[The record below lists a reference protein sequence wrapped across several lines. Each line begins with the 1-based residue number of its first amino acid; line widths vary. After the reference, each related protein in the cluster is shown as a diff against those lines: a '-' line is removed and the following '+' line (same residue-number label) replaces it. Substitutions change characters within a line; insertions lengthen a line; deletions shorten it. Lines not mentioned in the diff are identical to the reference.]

1 MSSSPESRNPVIRG
15 TDADSATAAKFS
27 VDLRHDTPL
36 SGGAA
41 IERVREQARTAG
53 YAEGWAQGQREA
65 AIVAGSSA
73 ERAHAAEQAH
83 NQRRAAALAQAVN
96 ALGRAVTE
104 LETHLMPTFTELQE
118 VLLTHAFE
126 LAEAIVGRSLDD
138 PQRRTADAL
147 RRAMAAAPE
156 SGSLVVSLCPEDFH
170 TLVGP
175 DGPADF
181 DYEGRH
187 VSLRPDASLQPGDAI
202 AESGMATVDATV
214 ASAVARARE
223 ALRL

>member
-1 MSSSPESRNPVIRG
+1 MSSSPDPRNPVIRG
-15 TDADSATAAKFS
+15 TVAESAAAARFS
-27 VDLRHDTPL
+27 VDLRHDVPVTENE
-36 SGGAA
+36 AVQKA
-41 IERVREQARTAG
+41 KEQARVAG

-65 AIVAGSSA
+65 AVAA
-73 ERAHAAEQAH
+73 EEAAARAKLAEQAH
-83 NQRRAAALAQAVN
+83 DQRRTAALAQAVN

-104 LETHLMPTFTELQE
+104 LENQLMPTFAELQE
-118 VLLTHAFE
+118 VLLAHAFE

-156 SGSLVVSLCPEDFH
+156 SGTLLVSLSPDDYQ
-170 TLVGP
+170 TLVGA
-175 DGPADF
+175 DGAADF
-181 DYEGRH
+181 DHEGRH
-187 VSLRPDASLQPGDAI
+187 VSLRPDATLRPGDAT
-202 AESGMATVDATV
+202 AETGLATVDATI

>member
-1 MSSSPESRNPVIRG
+1 MSSSPDPRNPVIRG
-15 TDADSATAAKFS
+15 TVAQSAAAAKFAK
-27 VDLRHDTPL
+27 DLRTEEP
-36 SGGAA
+36 GGSAEA
-41 IERVREQARTAG
+41 LERAKERARTTG

-65 AIVAGSSA
+65 AVVAEEA
-73 ERAHAAEQAH
+73 AARAKISEQQYE
-83 NQRRAAALAQAVN
+83 QRRAAALAQAVN

-104 LETHLMPTFTELQE
+104 LETQLMPTFTELQE

-156 SGSLVVSLCPEDFH
+156 SGTLVVHLSPDDYQ
-170 TLVGP
+170 TLVGA

-181 DYEGRH
+181 DHEGRH
-187 VSLRPDASLQPGDAI
+187 VSLRPDPALRPGDAT
-202 AESGMATVDATV
+202 AQTGMATVDATI
-214 ASAVARARE
+214 AAAVARARE